1 MIMTSISIVLQ
12 NHYSSIAKCIC
23 PLPNFIVHKKNVKKQ
38 LISCFTKLLNGDD
51 VNMVLLNKLLQ
62 ICTYQNVADVYNL
75 YCNCLDNKIIEIFK
89 EIETVSKN
97 KENKQM
103 LFNCLN
109 DNIMQL
115 IINCKTMNKI
125 LSECDYNYN
134 LVTSFNKTNNVYKF
148 SEFVNSIKIITLLN
162 QTLDGSTF
170 LKKFDDNIGDNI
182 HNLQVVS
189 NIISSI
195 KSIDEHDKISCLC
208 QLKNT
213 KVLFLKNVDRL
224 QYDECV
230 PFIDLFSYDKTFI
243 KIYRFYLID
252 RLLKQHC
259 KDLLL
264 QERKLISLLKPFDDV
279 DRKYIDRM
287 NGQVDNIINSLEL
300 TDIFAHKTNIIVET
314 EIFKNISINKEICKF
329 NVIDKYMWDV
339 SEPSS
344 QMILP
349 KEMEIYSLIFKKIY
363 SIDNKYNEL
372 LIEPHKST
380 GILNVVINNNPYNL
394 LVTFQQMN
402 VLIRI
407 IDATS
412 ITYKKLLEDTGIK
425 PEEDLNTIL
434 DSLYAC
440 ELINYED
447 NTYTIN
453 ENFFFKETNI
463 SLLNILEYKEKFD
476 ELHVIDIIDIITKM
490 PNQTIT
496 DIFNNFITVH
506 GVTNYEL
513 IESTLKYLE
522 KKHIIEFDN
531 NTYKLNNSI
540 ITDLDNTILNL

>member
-12 NHYSSIAKCIC
+12 KHYSSIAKYIC

-162 QTLDGSTF
+162 QTLDGSTL

-243 KIYRFYLID
+243 KIYRFYLVD

-339 SEPSS
+339 SEPST

-363 SIDNKYNEL
+363 NIDNKYNEL

-412 ITYKKLLEDTGIK
+412 ITYEKLLKDTCIK

-453 ENFFFKETNI
+453 ENFFFKETDI